1 MQPTIKNVDAEGNV
15 VLATTTTT
23 TIVQLTQAVTDAQ
36 NAVVTLQSVVD
47 SDTQE
52 LIAAQ
57 NTLQVAQ
64 SVLAAAVALQPV
76 VQSQQIKI

>member
-52 LIAAQ
+52 LVAAQ
-57 NTLQVAQ
+57 NTLQAAQ

-76 VQSQQIKI
+76 VQSQQIKL

>member
-57 NTLQVAQ
+57 NTLQAAQ

-76 VQSQQIKI
+76 VQSQQIKL